1 MILFYIQFLNLCL
14 HFTNNKF
21 TIPTHIE
28 EILEQPIILNP
39 HTKLNFS
46 SNNPYLYIIHPP
58 PPPPPISFQPRLF
71 SYSVIIPNDWK
82 HKIRNETF
90 KNPSSRFSVLTAVV
104 LGQKTTCKNL
114 PVKKFSSPS
123 HLTK

>member
-1 MILFYIQFLNLCL
+1 MILFYIQLLNLCL

-46 SNNPYLYIIHPP
+46 SNNPYFYKFTRHLC
-58 PPPPPISFQPRLF
+58 ISFQPRLF